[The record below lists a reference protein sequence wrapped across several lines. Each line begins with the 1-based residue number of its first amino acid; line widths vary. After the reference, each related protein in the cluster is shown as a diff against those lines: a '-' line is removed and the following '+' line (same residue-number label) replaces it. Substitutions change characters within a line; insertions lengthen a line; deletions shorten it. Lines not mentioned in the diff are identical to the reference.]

1 MKMKPKGTRVAQ
13 NSQVSS
19 NLKASGSIARA
30 MPCSSPPTARSRSN
44 SKRRARHRPR
54 YPNRSPATHKFPSRR
69 SNASIRSQIPGAFL
83 PAELLLRIFHL
94 GAELCD
100 EFPVVASQVCS
111 HWRFLILHSPRLWQ
125 VVRPDGRRNLCTKR
139 IQRARGQPLHVEIA
153 LPPNTKFQAS
163 ALVDIHSRMACVLPA
178 IRQWR
183 SLSMRFDV
191 YSPFLLN
198 STLSGLCTGRP
209 RLASC
214 VPELE
219 SLALVYPAN
228 DDTKEFHLFGG
239 NAPKLRHVTLHGV
252 RLRWSPSLFENL
264 VYFDYTHHSFSMGHG
279 TVREVLAML
288 SVSKNLRTLRI
299 GLPDSHD
306 TDHFDDWLADT
317 YASVELCLLQ
327 KLTVRVAVGCNP
339 AKELNK
345 LFSKLVMPSLS
356 VLQLD
361 APEYYTTFSRKAV
374 KAVLLPFLGHPTIEQ
389 LIVGKA
395 WNHRRCIDAFARSLP
410 NLISVEMK

>member
-1 MKMKPKGTRVAQ
+1 MKMKSKGTHIAQ
-13 NSQVSS
+13 NSQVFP
-19 NLKASGSIARA
+19 NLKASGSIAKA
-30 MPCSSPPTARSRSN
+30 MPCTSPPMARSRSN
-44 SKRRARHRPR
+44 AKRRARHRPY
-54 YPNRSPATHKFPSRR
+54 YPNRSSATHKFPSRR

-94 GAELCD
+94 GVELCD

-111 HWRFLILHSPRLWQ
+111 HWRFLVLHSPRLWQ

-139 IQRARGQPLHVEIA
+139 IQRARGRPLHVEVA
-153 LPPNTKFQAS
+153 LPPITKVEAS
-163 ALVDIHSRMACVLPA
+163 ALVDIHSRMACILPA

-183 SLSMRFDV
+183 SLSMRFDA
-191 YSPFLLN
+191 YAPFLLN
-198 STLSGLCTGRP
+198 SALSGLCTGRP

-264 VYFDYTHHSFSMGHG
+264 VYFDYTHHGFSAGHG

-288 SVSKNLRTLRI
+288 SVSKNLRTLHI
-299 GLPDSHD
+299 SLPDSHD
-306 TDHFDDWLADT
+306 ADYFDEWLADA

-327 KLTVRVAVGCNP
+327 KLTVRIAVGCNP

-361 APEYYTTFSRKAV
+361 APEDYTTFSRKAV
-374 KAVLLPFLGHPTIEQ
+374 KSVLLPFLGHPTIER
-389 LIVGKA
+389 LVVDKA

-410 NLISVEMK
+410 NLIIVEMK